1 MQATWQRS
9 FTIYLMFSRMSY
21 KKGEMPPH
29 LSVLFPDVCVRCGYK
44 EKHTCWNSSRN
55 CFQITVLKRKAAPA
69 ASAAW
74 ALPQLAVKQ
83 LPGRPAATHTQALLC
98 PLSLPR
104 LLPHTHP
111 TSHYFK
117 LCPPLCSTLQPPLEN
132 VTTPLKHRIYQ
143 VVKLTAIVF
152 PGESLP
158 LS

>member
-29 LSVLFPDVCVRCGYK
+29 LSVLFPDVCIRCGYK

-83 LPGRPAATHTQALLC
+83 LPGRPAASHTQALLC

-111 TSHYFK
+111 TAITSSSALHCAPCYSRPWK
-117 LCPPLCSTLQPPLEN
+117 MSQPHSSTGSIRWWNSLP
-132 VTTPLKHRIYQ
+132 
-143 VVKLTAIVF
+143 IVF